1 LGSALIYRLSVNPV
15 FTTRAFWQPYLYP
28 EPEGV
33 NADDIARQLAVLQT
47 DFPVRE
53 DQVPFELQ
61 GRQHVAIRRV
71 VEFSFRCSDRYS
83 LLIEYELEV
92 QGCMTVLFLV
102 DRQSGTK
109 SQMGWSDLARWHPYC
124 LHPEEFDALLADWE
138 RHDPRWHGQHL
149 PLLLLCQ
156 FVGLPDSS
164 SRDSL
169 SARAEAAL
177 AAVCPEGRMEIPLH
191 VPEDYA
197 WEHDPELGWLF
208 TSDTYCCLST
218 RNRQHLDSD
227 EHHFPFAAFQELMAA
242 VRRRDPEE

>member
-15 FTTRAFWQPYLYP
+15 FTTRAFWQPYLYL

-177 AAVCPEGRMEIPLH
+177 AAVCPKA
-191 VPEDYA
+191 A
-197 WEHDPELGWLF
+197 WKSPCTFRKITPGNTIRSSAGSSPATLTVASRLAIAS
-208 TSDTYCCLST
+208 TSTPTNTTSPSPPS
-218 RNRQHLDSD
+218 RS
-227 EHHFPFAAFQELMAA
+227 
-242 VRRRDPEE
+242 